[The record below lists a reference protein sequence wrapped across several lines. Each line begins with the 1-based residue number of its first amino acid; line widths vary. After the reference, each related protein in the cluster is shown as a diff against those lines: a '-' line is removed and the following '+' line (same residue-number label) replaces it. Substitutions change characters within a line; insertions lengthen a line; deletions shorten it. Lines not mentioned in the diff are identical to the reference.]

1 MRTKIYNIKIKMI
14 NETEMMISEKSM
26 QKAML
31 KVNTTLTDMVKQKID
46 LSKTFEN
53 EPVFVYKAE
62 LIDINSMEEE

>member
-1 MRTKIYNIKIKMI
+1 MKTKIYNIKIKMI

-31 KVNTTLTDMVKQKID
+31 KVNTTLTDMIKQKID